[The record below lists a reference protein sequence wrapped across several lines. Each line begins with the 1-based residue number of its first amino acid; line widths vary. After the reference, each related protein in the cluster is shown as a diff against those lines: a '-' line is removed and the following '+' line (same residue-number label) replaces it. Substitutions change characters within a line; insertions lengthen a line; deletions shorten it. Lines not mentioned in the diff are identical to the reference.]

1 MCSWPFLES
10 ELCLWPLTCGFVGR
24 TGARDGGSASA
35 VESCHELAV
44 DLAGGFEFVVA
55 PAEGLL
61 CVEECLLELGG
72 LSGGRRGV
80 ERADLAENVTS
91 DELAEAAA
99 KRRELGVEPVVPC
112 AGVLEVCRQRRC
124 RGAATRGTGAGVVVG
139 DLRGPAGELG
149 AELGVVVDEAP
160 ADLGAAGN
168 GRDAGRLAGGGHGL
182 ESRQYPCRLGV
193 GVGPAE
199 TGQPVAGLSH
209 GGRRVRLHARSWGR
223 GSGHPGGQ
231 DRGTGPGRWHR
242 ERRGWCGRW

>member
-112 AGVLEVCRQRRC
+112 PGVLEVCPQRRC
-124 RGAATRGTGAGVVVG
+124 RGAGTRGNRAGVVVG

-149 AELGVVVDEAP
+149 AELGGVVDEAP

-168 GRDAGRLAGGGHGL
+168 GRDAGRLAGRGPGL
-182 ESRQYPCRLGV
+182 ERRPVPCRLGV
-193 GVGPAE
+193 GGGPAG
-199 TGQPVAGLSH
+199 TGQPGARARPG
-209 GGRRVRLHARSWGR
+209 GGRV
-223 GSGHPGGQ
+223 SGHPPSGG
-231 DRGTGPGRWHR
+231 RGAGRPWGREPGTGAGGG
-242 ERRGWCGRW
+242 E